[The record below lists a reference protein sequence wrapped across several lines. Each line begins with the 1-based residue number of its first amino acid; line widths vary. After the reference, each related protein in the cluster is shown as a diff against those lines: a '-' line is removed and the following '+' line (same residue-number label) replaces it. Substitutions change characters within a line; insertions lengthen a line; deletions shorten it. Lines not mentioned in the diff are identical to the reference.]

1 MREDPRRFAAQF
13 CHGDAA
19 IHLLSNPAIIN
30 HEAVNA
36 FQCYSSVILQRSIRK
51 GFGLTVT
58 EAMWKKQPVVRT
70 HIAGLQT

>member
-51 GFGLTVT
+51 AL
-58 EAMWKKQPVVRT
+58 A
-70 HIAGLQT
+70 